1 MHRELS
7 HADSAFA
14 QERPYALYLGAAFLA
29 LLLGLDLAPRIG
41 AMFGVPTLSGLP
53 NGIWGFRF
61 ALIAAVLGGARVLYG
76 SLNSLMEGRL
86 GADAALAIACIAAI
100 MMNEPLVAAE
110 VVFIAMVGECLE
122 AFTFDRTQRAVRKI
136 VEVFPIRC
144 WRLEEGKE
152 TRVFTRDLR
161 VGDLIVV
168 KPGGKIPIDGLV
180 QSGRSAVDASPLTG
194 ESLPL
199 DKGPGDEVLAGS
211 INLHGALTILA
222 QKVAEQT
229 VAGKVIELT
238 ARALKDKT
246 SGERIADR
254 MARWFLPVLL
264 GLALLTFFGALIHF
278 GGGVFRGANMPRLG
292 WGQAVR
298 SSMIPTLAVL
308 VVACPCALILAT
320 PAAVIAALGR
330 LAGTGVLIK
339 GGSALERLAG
349 VTAFAFDKTGTITE
363 GKLELGDVL
372 PMLGVEENELIRVAA
387 SAERSSEHPLARLVL
402 EEAKRRGLQVED
414 AVDDFV
420 ALPGAGI
427 SARVNGSTILVGG
440 RRLLEEQGVRFDDAA
455 QSLLAQLDAE
465 GQTTLFVARDGRI
478 LGAMGARDRVRP
490 ETAGVVAKLRSLG
503 IGPIVLLTGDRSAA
517 AQAAARDLGFDHIRS
532 ELLPQDKATH
542 LDALRIGGGKV
553 AMVGDGINDAPAL
566 ARADVGLAL
575 GGSGV
580 DLTAEAG
587 DIILMGDPIRTLPL
601 LVQLSRQTVR
611 IIRQNILWFAFGVN
625 IVGIL
630 LTSWLWP
637 FIAPAGWSDQS
648 PLAAVVYHQF
658 GSLLVLLNSMRLLWF
673 ERDARQGTPSAWRRM
688 DAWLEKHVDVDA
700 WIHGIE
706 HHAGK
711 VAASVGF
718 LFAGGW
724 LASGVI
730 VVGPDEHAVVARF
743 GRPIADLETGWHGR
757 WPWPIDAERRVT
769 RRVRTVEVGF
779 REAQEQTKAAASWT
793 WTSAHRKEN
802 RLAHESTMITGDNNL
817 VEVQAIVRFQIADPR
832 TYLFEANGAE
842 EILRADAEATLRT
855 LIAGETFAELL
866 TSGRATLQ
874 TETLRR
880 LKEKAASYGPKGLG
894 IEIEGVS
901 LIDLHPPGEVVASYY
916 NVAVAMQGRDRRVN
930 EAKTGAW
937 KIRADA
943 EADAQTI
950 VRRAQASATEKV
962 QTAAGEAVRFTELSN
977 ATRGLSW
984 RDEGRLWL
992 QGAWQAMRGESFD
1005 AIGRQQEVER
1015 RSLVEQQR
1023 LLAEFRL
1030 FWVTLGSAL
1039 QRRDVIFID
1048 SDKAGGRRQLFLTD
1062 PELLR
1067 GPNPLMLAP
1076 QSKDGNR

>member
-14 QERPYALYLGAAFLA
+14 EERPYALYLGTAFLA
-29 LLLGLDLAPRIG
+29 LLLGLDLAPRVG
-41 AMFGVPTLSGLP
+41 AWLGVTSLSGLP
-53 NGIWGFRF
+53 IGIWGFRF

-86 GADAALAIACIAAI
+86 GADVALAIACIAAI

-110 VVFIAMVGECLE
+110 VVFIGMVGECLE

-161 VGDLIVV
+161 VSDLVVV
-168 KPGGKIPIDGLV
+168 KPGGKIPVDGLV

-264 GLALLTFFGALIHF
+264 GLALLTFFGALIHY

-292 WGQAVR
+292 WSQAVR

-372 PMLGVEENELIRVAA
+372 PTLGIEADELIRVAA
-387 SAERSSEHPLARLVL
+387 SAERSSEHPLGRLVV
-402 EEAKRRGLQVED
+402 EEAKRRALAIDDAVED
-414 AVDDFV
+414 FL
-420 ALPGAGI
+420 ALPGAGV
-427 SARVNGSTILVGG
+427 SARVHGSTILVGG
-440 RRLLEEQGVRFDDAA
+440 RRLLEEHGVRFDDAA
-455 QSLLAQLDAE
+455 QALLAQLDAS
-465 GQTTLFVARDGRI
+465 GQTTLFVARDGQI

-490 ETAGVVAKLRSLG
+490 ETAGIVAALRQLG
-503 IGPIVLLTGDRSAA
+503 ITPIVLLTGDRSAA
-517 AQAAARDLGFDHIRS
+517 AQAAARDLGFDHIHA

-542 LDALRIGGGKV
+542 LDLLRQGGGKV

-587 DIILMGDPIRTLPL
+587 DVILMGDPLRTLPL
-601 LVQLSRQTVR
+601 LVKLSRKTVE

-637 FIAPAGWSDQS
+637 LIVPAGWSDQS
-648 PLAAVVYHQF
+648 PLAAVLYHQL

-673 ERDARQGTPSAWRRM
+673 DRDEPRTASAFRRSWQSL
-688 DAWLEKHVDVDA
+688 DAWLDKHVDVDA

-706 HHAGK
+706 HHLGK
-711 VAASVGF
+711 AAAVVVLLLVAW
-718 LFAGGW
+718 W
-724 LASGVI
+724 LGSGII

-743 GRPIADLETGWHGR
+743 GRPIADLETGWHWR
-757 WPWPIDAERRVT
+757 WPWPIETDRRAT
-769 RRVRTVEVGF
+769 RRVKTVEVGF
-779 REAQEQTKAAASWT
+779 REAPEQSKTAASWT

-802 RLAHESTMITGDNNL
+802 RLSHESTMITGDNNL
-817 VEVQAIVRFQIADPR
+817 VEVQAIVRFRIDDPR

-842 EILRADAEATLRT
+842 EILRADMEATLRT
-855 LIAGETFAELL
+855 LIAGQTFADLL
-866 TSGRATLQ
+866 TSGRAELQ
-874 TETLRR
+874 AETMRR
-880 LKEKAASYGPKGLG
+880 LKDKAKSYGPKGLG

-901 LIDLHPPGEVVASYY
+901 LLDLHPPGEVVKSYY
-916 NVAVAMQGRDRRVN
+916 EVAAAMQGRDRQTN
-930 EAKTGAW
+930 EAQTKAW
-937 KIRADA
+937 KIRKEA
-943 EADAQTI
+943 EAE
-950 VRRAQASATEKV
+950 AQAVVRKAQAAATEKV
-962 QTAAGEAVRFTELSN
+962 QAAAGEAVRFAELSN
-977 ATRGLSW
+977 ATRSLPW
-984 RDEGRLWL
+984 QDESRLWL
-992 QGAWQAMRGESFD
+992 QGTWHAMRGESFD
-1005 AIGRQQEVER
+1005 AIERQIAKER
-1015 RSLVEQQR
+1015 QSLVEQR
-1023 LLAEFRL
+1023 RMLAEFRL

-1039 QRRDVIFID
+1039 RQRDVLFID
-1048 SDKAGGRRQLFLTD
+1048 SDKAGGRRQLFLGD
-1062 PELLR
+1062 PDWLR
-1067 GPNPLMLAP
+1067 GPMSLTP
-1076 QSKDGNR
+1076 QFKEK